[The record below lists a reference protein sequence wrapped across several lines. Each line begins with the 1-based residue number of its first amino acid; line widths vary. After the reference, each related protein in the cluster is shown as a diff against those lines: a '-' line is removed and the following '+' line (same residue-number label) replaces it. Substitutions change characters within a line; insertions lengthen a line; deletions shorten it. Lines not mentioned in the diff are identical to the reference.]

1 MHELLIGVGS
11 GSHRSQ
17 LESFLRTCR
26 AEPRVVDE
34 CTIAVDLDRDGCPA
48 LATLVREL
56 DDWRCSS
63 HAGEVALELGG
74 EVRILRAET

>member
-26 AEPRVVDE
+26 AEPRVVDG
-34 CTIAVDLDRDGCPA
+34 CTIAVDLDRDA
-48 LATLVREL
+48 VRL
-56 DDWRCSS
+56 LWAR
-63 HAGEVALELGG
+63 
-74 EVRILRAET
+74 